1 MLSLE
6 NMNHKKT
13 FLIIFLLSFSVFSQ
27 NEDYVDN
34 NGVKIF
40 YVDYGPIENEP
51 ILLVQGLGGQLTFW
65 PEELISLL
73 QENGYRPIVY
83 DNRDVGLSED
93 FKDYGKPNFIW
104 NYTKFYLGL
113 PLRSAYSLADMGSD
127 GIAILNHLKID
138 KTHILAQSMGGMISQ
153 RMVADNKD
161 RFKSLVLIASMA
173 RTPDLQTAP
182 RGELRELIEERSFK
196 NQTTEEKVDRSVK
209 IFKILASPNYEFDE
223 NNFREEVIKNIN
235 RSDNESGFS
244 RQLIA
249 ILADKDRYKEVEGI
263 TTPTLVIHGKLDPL
277 IPYEEGKKTAELMPN
292 STFLSVDFMAHL
304 IDKPVI
310 DYIEQPLVNFLTE
323 NS

>member
-1 MLSLE
+1 MKLQKILVIY
-6 NMNHKKT
+6 
-13 FLIIFLLSFSVFSQ
+13 LILFSSTIFSQ
-27 NEDYVDN
+27 NEDFVDN

-65 PEELISLL
+65 PDELITVL
-73 QENGYRPIVY
+73 QNNGYRPIVY

-104 NYTKFYLGL
+104 NYIKFYLGL
-113 PLRSAYSLADMGSD
+113 PLKSAYSLADMGSD
-127 GIAILNHLKID
+127 GIAILNHLNIE

-153 RMVADNKD
+153 RMVADNKN
-161 RFKSLVLIASMA
+161 RFKSYVLIASMA

-182 RGELRELIEERSFK
+182 RGELRRLIEDRSFGNQTLDGEVERSI
-196 NQTTEEKVDRSVK
+196 K
-209 IFKILASPNYEFDE
+209 IFKILASPSSEIDE
-223 NNFREEVIKNIN
+223 EKFEKEIIKNFN
-235 RSDNESGFS
+235 RSSNTDGFS

-249 ILADKDRYKEVEGI
+249 ILADKDRYDEVQTI

-277 IPYEEGKKTAELMPN
+277 IPYEEGKKTADLMPN
-292 STFLSVDFMAHL
+292 SEFLGVDFMSHL
-304 IDKPVI
+304 IDKPVL
-310 DYIEQPLVNFLTE
+310 DYIETPMVKFLDK

>member
-1 MLSLE
+1 M
-6 NMNHKKT
+6 KFQK
-13 FLIIFLLSFSVFSQ
+13 FLIFCLLLFSSIIFSQ
-27 NEDYVDN
+27 NEDFVDN

-65 PEELISLL
+65 PDELITVL
-73 QENGYRPIVY
+73 QKNGYRPIVY

-104 NYTKFYLGL
+104 NYIKFYLGL

-127 GIAILNHLKID
+127 GIAILNHLNIE

-153 RMVADNKD
+153 RMVADNKN
-161 RFKSLVLIASMA
+161 RFKSYVLIASMA

-182 RGELRELIEERSFK
+182 KGELRRLIEDRSFGDQTLDGEVERSI
-196 NQTTEEKVDRSVK
+196 K
-209 IFKILASPNYEFDE
+209 IFKILASPSSEIDE
-223 NNFREEVIKNIN
+223 EKFEKEIIKNFN
-235 RSDNESGFS
+235 RSSNTDGFS

-249 ILADKDRYKEVEGI
+249 ILADKDRYDEVQTI

-277 IPYEEGKKTAELMPN
+277 IPYEEGKKTADLMPN
-292 STFLSVDFMAHL
+292 SEFLGVDFMSHL
-304 IDKPVI
+304 IDKPVL
-310 DYIEQPLVNFLTE
+310 DYIETPMVKFLDK

>member
-1 MLSLE
+1 M
-6 NMNHKKT
+6 KFQK
-13 FLIIFLLSFSVFSQ
+13 FLIFYLLLFSSTIFSQ
-27 NEDYVDN
+27 NEDFVDN

-65 PEELISLL
+65 PDELITVL
-73 QENGYRPIVY
+73 QNNGYRPIVY

-104 NYTKFYLGL
+104 NYIKFYLGL

-127 GIAILNHLKID
+127 GIAILNHLNIE

-153 RMVADNKD
+153 RMVADNKN
-161 RFKSLVLIASMA
+161 RFKSYVLIASMA
-173 RTPDLQTAP
+173 RTPDLKTAP
-182 RGELRELIEERSFK
+182 RGELRKLIEDRSFGDQTLDGEVERSI
-196 NQTTEEKVDRSVK
+196 K
-209 IFKILASPNYEFDE
+209 IFKILASPRSEIDE
-223 NNFREEVIKNIN
+223 EKFEKEVIKNFN
-235 RSDNESGFS
+235 RSSNTEGFS

-249 ILADKDRYKEVEGI
+249 ILADKDRYDEVQTI

-277 IPYEEGKKTAELMPN
+277 IPYEEGKKTADLMPN
-292 STFLSVDFMAHL
+292 SEFLGVDFMSHL
-304 IDKPVI
+304 IDKPVL
-310 DYIEQPLVNFLTE
+310 DYIETPMVKFLDK